1 MDAETIVNIQEFK
14 QKIADD
20 LNEYLNSVPAIVI
33 SDFLGKLSAQFN
45 ELAIQQYKEATKL
58 LTESEVDKDGGQ
70 KDNRTDSK

>member
-20 LNEYLNSVPAIVI
+20 LNEYLDSVPAIVI

-45 ELAIQQYKEATKL
+45 ELATQQYKEAIKL